1 MNKRQREILNERL
14 GKKVMLSIGV
24 NNYEN
29 ECFQNLNKACK
40 DALGVFEVFSKVKN
54 LNLNAEKSKVIV
66 SDGLR
71 NEATKRNIIQKLEN
85 ITKEVA
91 VNEDL
96 VIYFSGHGYACNGK
110 NFIVPSD
117 SMNSEETQLIEI
129 QRIIEIVEICECKHK
144 LIIIDA
150 CFSGFVDSVVKGI
163 ESYNFRNL
171 KDYLKES
178 RSLILLSSS
187 GRNEPSYEESPS
199 SEYSLFTT
207 FLIEGLQGKSESL
220 KNGYLTV
227 RSMYDYIFNSV
238 RTICREYQGIQQRP
252 NIAEISNG
260 EVVLGLYDELSL
272 EGDNDFD
279 NHTLIQIREDENIFN
294 SLFKDLKIRISDSL
308 WQDTKCTLTELIM
321 NGFEHERSDDI
332 KLAISSSEIT
342 LYISGNEFDSLEK
355 AKRAEQRGLGFVNN
369 YSIKYNNKVIMTYKY
384 ENRNNVIS
392 LIFEEKPAFFI
403 EDICVIKLN
412 EVGFRKYTA
421 KDIILPSGVCKKY
434 YYYTPKR
441 NMAMSQVRSAV
452 SIILENIPEDSVLI
466 VYDTNLKKGS
476 ISFQDYIL
484 SERILYR

>member
-1 MNKRQREILNERL
+1 MNKRQRELLNERL
-14 GKKVMLSIGV
+14 GKKVLLSIGI

-29 ECFQNLNKACK
+29 ECFKNLNKACK
-40 DALGVFEVFSKVKN
+40 DALGVFEVFSKVNN
-54 LNLNAEKSKVIV
+54 LNLNAKKSKLIV
-66 SDGLR
+66 SDGIR
-71 NEATKRNIIQKLEN
+71 NEATKEN
-85 ITKEVA
+85 ILQEIQSFTKGVS

-117 SMNSEETQLIEI
+117 SMNNEETELIEI
-129 QRIIEIVEICECKHK
+129 QRIVKIVEMCECRHK

-150 CFSGFVDSVVKGI
+150 CFSGVVDSGVKGI
-163 ESYNFRNL
+163 ESYNFKNL

-227 RSMYDYIFNSV
+227 RSMYDYIFNGV

-260 EVVLGLYDELSL
+260 EIILGLYDELSL
-272 EGDNDFD
+272 EGENDFD

-294 SLFKDLKIRISDSL
+294 SVFKDLKIRISDSL

-332 KLAISSSEIT
+332 KLAISSSEII

-355 AKRAEQRGLGFVNN
+355 AKRAKQNGLGFVNN
-369 YSIKYNNKVIMTYKY
+369 YLKKYENQVSMAYKY
-384 ENRNNVIS
+384 EKCNNIIS
-392 LIFEEKPAFFI
+392 LIFEERPAFFI
-403 EDICVIKLN
+403 KDICVIKLN
-412 EVGFRKYTA
+412 EVGFKKYTA
-421 KDIILPSGVCKKY
+421 KDIIMPSGVCKKY

-452 SIILENIPEDSVLI
+452 SIILENIPEYSVLI
-466 VYDTNLKKGS
+466 VYDTNLTKGT